1 MNDVD
6 FIFKNLYKEDII
18 YHYTK
23 ASTAIDHILFDKH
36 LKFSHVRNSNDPI
49 ESKHADRINIGSRSV
64 NLEEVSMC
72 DLSNLRDF
80 IMKLENSI
88 HQISF
93 CKNEIGQNFASPNYH
108 GQIEGNEEYFG
119 FTKPR
124 MWEQYADNYSGVC
137 IAFSKQKLLALNN
150 KNQELLEVDVE
161 YVINSHLKFK
171 KMGDISLDL
180 LLERGFDEYKREAE
194 KKIMNGLFYKHK
206 DYVGENEY
214 RIVSQFDKS
223 RCIPVAVQGELEFD
237 TTMGLN
243 ISDCIEAIFV
253 SSYANYKQKN
263 DLLEYANELKVPMI
277 EMIWQY
283 NSFKIRDYKLLRQ
296 ISFNIYGVK

>member
-36 LKFSHVRNSNDPI
+36 LKFSNVRKSNDPI
-49 ESKHADRINIGSRSV
+49 ESKPAHRINIGSKSV
-64 NLEEVSMC
+64 NLDKVSMC